1 MAAADAARQAWE
13 QNRRDVDMDME
24 MEIDEESKPGLRRT
38 NHVRIRRPRNSTTDI
53 DAHILPTLVRNAV
66 VLQDAIEYPTA
77 LSSGTEFVKEHCR
90 GSNWDV
96 RM

>member
-53 DAHILPTLVRNAV
+53 DAHILQTLVRNAV
-66 VLQDAIEYPTA
+66 VYSKTP
-77 LSSGTEFVKEHCR
+77 LSIQQPCQVVQ
-90 GSNWDV
+90 NL
-96 RM
+96 